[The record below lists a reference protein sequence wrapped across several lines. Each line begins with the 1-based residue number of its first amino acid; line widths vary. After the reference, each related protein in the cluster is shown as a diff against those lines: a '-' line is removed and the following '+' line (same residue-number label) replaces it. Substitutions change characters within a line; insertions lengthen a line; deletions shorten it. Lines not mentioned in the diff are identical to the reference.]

1 MRTNSNQKIGFS
13 FRFAVSFVIVSGQ
26 QSFLWR
32 PSFKTSWFEKQRST
46 LSNLHIRNGSN
57 ANPGKKAAP
66 MFKRQVSRKRC
77 LQTMGP
83 SAIKVFNP
91 GGCPETCRKQVVRHM
106 TSRRSR
112 NMPRPSGSPH
122 DFSQTTPRIK
132 KFDFRGARFQ
142 SKTCASFSKIHQI
155 DLNRVWALSH
165 NTFYCAKLVAKSAAA
180 VFQYG

>member
-1 MRTNSNQKIGFS
+1 MVRKATID
-13 FRFAVSFVIVSGQ
+13 
-26 QSFLWR
+26 
-32 PSFKTSWFEKQRST
+32 PFESALPKWIQRK
-46 LSNLHIRNGSN
+46 
-57 ANPGKKAAP
+57 PWKKAAP
-66 MFKRQVSRKRC
+66 KFKRQVSRKRC

-142 SKTCASFSKIHQI
+142 SKAYASFSKIHQI
-155 DLNRVWALSH
+155 ELNRVWALFH
-165 NTFYCAKLVAKSAAA
+165 DTFECAKLVAGSAAA
-180 VFQYG
+180 VFQTL